1 MVDVKAQLLLH
12 AVLIAALASLHWL
25 WQRRGQAVLGLLV
38 FGIGIGGSALQPGH
52 WWAH

>member
-1 MVDVKAQLLLH
+1 MSTALH
-12 AVLIAALASLHWL
+12 TARAAGACL
-25 WQRRGQAVLGLLV
+25 WRRRGQAVLGLLA